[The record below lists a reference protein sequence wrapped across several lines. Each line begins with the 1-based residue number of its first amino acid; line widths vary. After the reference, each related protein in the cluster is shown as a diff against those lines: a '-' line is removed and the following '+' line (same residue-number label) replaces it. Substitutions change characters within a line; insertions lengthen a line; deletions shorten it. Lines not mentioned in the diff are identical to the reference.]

1 MTYYPVNSMM
11 VNLPSN
17 STGSTTMST
26 SQAAVTQQQHHT
38 NTLGGHL
45 SGLPSGIPPPP
56 GAPAAPSGLVGSTK
70 TLSHHH
76 MNLLNPRPT
85 DFHANFGTVHRS
97 QKICNKMMLSI
108 AKLFVTNGLK
118 MIQMISRI
126 EILSKLV
133 RV

>member
-1 MTYYPVNSMM
+1 MKNYTISFLFFFRSGYHTDEIYAKVDDMTYYPVNSMM

-97 QKICNKMMLSI
+97 QKIYL
-108 AKLFVTNGLK
+108 
-118 MIQMISRI
+118 
-126 EILSKLV
+126 
-133 RV
+133 